1 MLCSAV
7 SVIRLS
13 AVAIPAPIESILT
26 HVCVFTMYYVT
37 DQWDVQAI
45 LTHVCVFTMY
55 YVTDQWD
62 VQAIV
67 KRIVA
72 ELQRRSF
79 SVWFDC
85 ELPHCIALRCCTRVL
100 PLLA

>member
-13 AVAIPAPIESILT
+13 AVAIPAPIDSILT
-26 HVCVFTMYYVT
+26 HVC
-37 DQWDVQAI
+37 A
-45 LTHVCVFTMY
+45 FTMY